1 MCAVAKKGT
10 VIKMQSEVQ
19 DLIDRINKH
28 KTKMSKGQKAISE
41 YIIKNYD
48 KAAFMTAAKL
58 GKTVGVSESTV
69 SRYAV
74 QLGYDGYPE
83 LQKAFQGLIKNK
95 LTTIQR
101 MELSSEQGGADILK
115 NVLKADINNIKSTL
129 ENIDS
134 TAFERVVRKICS
146 AENVY
151 LMGVRSAATTV
162 EFMGY
167 YLNFLLD
174 NVHVITSGI
183 NDIVE
188 QLSHIKNGDILI
200 AFSFPRYAR
209 RAVDGA
215 EYAKKCGASITVIT
229 DSEYSPLV
237 PFADDVLYAKSD
249 MASFVDSLVA
259 PLSLVNALLI
269 AVSTENKNQA
279 VNNFRNLEN
288 IWHQYG
294 VYTEKDDKDN

>member
-1 MCAVAKKGT
+1 
-10 VIKMQSEVQ
+10 MQAEAQ

-28 KTKMSKGQKAISE
+28 RPKMSKGQRTISD
-41 YIIKNYD
+41 YILKNYD

-74 QLGYDGYPE
+74 QLGYDGFPE

-95 LTTIQR
+95 LTTLQR
-101 MELSSEQGGADILK
+101 MELSAEQDSSDILK
-115 NVLKADINNIKSTL
+115 SVLKADINNIKSTL
-129 ENIDS
+129 ESIEPE
-134 TAFERVVRKICS
+134 AFKRVVRKICS

-151 LMGVRSAATTV
+151 LLGVRSAATTV

-174 NVHVITSGI
+174 NVHIITSGI
-183 NDIVE
+183 SDIVE
-188 QLSHIKNGDILI
+188 QLSHIKKGDILI

-215 EYAKKCGASITVIT
+215 EYAKKCGADVTVIT

-237 PFADDVLYAKSD
+237 PYADDILYAKSD

-269 AVSTENKNQA
+269 AVSVENKTQA
-279 VNNFRNLEN
+279 IYNFKNLEN
-288 IWHQYG
+288 IWQQYG
-294 VYTEKDDKDN
+294 VYTEKDKKDD

>member
-1 MCAVAKKGT
+1 
-10 VIKMQSEVQ
+10 MQSEFQ
-19 DLIDRINKH
+19 DLIDKINKH
-28 KTKMSKGQKAISE
+28 KPKMSKGQKAISE

-58 GKTVGVSESTV
+58 GSTVGVSESTV

-83 LQKAFQGLIKNK
+83 LQKAFQGLIKSK
-95 LTTIQR
+95 LTTLQR
-101 MELSSEQGGADILK
+101 MELSSEQGSSDILK
-115 NVLKADINNIKSTL
+115 NVLKADISNIKSTL
-129 ENIDS
+129 ESMDS
-134 TAFERVVRKICS
+134 TAFERVVNKLCS

-151 LMGVRSAATTV
+151 ILGIRSAATIAQ
-162 EFMGY
+162 FMGY

-174 NVHVITSGI
+174 NVHIVTSGI
-183 NDIVE
+183 NDIIE
-188 QLSHIKNGDILI
+188 QLMHIKKGDVLI

-215 EYAKKCGASITVIT
+215 EYAKKCGASIAVIT

-237 PFADDVLYAKSD
+237 PYADDVIYAKSD

-259 PLSLVNALLI
+259 PLSLINALLI
-269 AVSTENKNQA
+269 AVSMSKKSEA
-279 VNNFRNLEN
+279 VDNFKNLES
-288 IWHQYG
+288 IWNKYG
-294 VYTEKDDKDN
+294 VYTEKDDRE

>member
-1 MCAVAKKGT
+1 
-10 VIKMQSEVQ
+10 MQSEVQ
-19 DLIDRINKH
+19 DLIDKINKC
-28 KTKMSKGQKAISE
+28 KPKMSKGQKAISE
-41 YIIKNYD
+41 FIIKNYD

-74 QLGYDGYPE
+74 ELGYEGYPE

-95 LTTIQR
+95 LTTLQR
-101 MELSSEQGGADILK
+101 MELSDEKESSAILK

-129 ENIDS
+129 ENIDGDAFS
-134 TAFERVVRKICS
+134 NMVERICTAK
-146 AENVY
+146 NVY
-151 LMGVRSAATTV
+151 LLGVRSAATAV

-167 YLNFLLD
+167 YLNFILD

-188 QLSHIKNGDILI
+188 QLSHIGEGDVLV

-215 EYAKKCGASITVIT
+215 EYAKKSGVSIEVIT

-237 PFADDVLYAKSD
+237 PYADDVLYAKSD

-259 PLSLVNALLI
+259 PLSVVNALLI
-269 AVSTENKNQA
+269 AVGNAKKNEA
-279 VNNFRNLEN
+279 VDHFKNLEK
-288 IWHQYG
+288 IWNEYG
-294 VYTEKDDKDN
+294 IYNFPRKTEI